1 MRLPIIPTFKFEGK
15 AVLVLEDG
23 RQFGSQP
30 LGFVEKCPL
39 IAVGQPFLLPNGEDG
54 GIITEVDYASADN
67 ELVASCSFK
76 TDKLPFR
83 FKVHADARE
92 VATYYQRTWRKR
104 FDLAKKFVHHLEI
117 VASEEVLGYGDI
129 HLNKKIAWY
138 PFYERSERYTEDAF
152 KTFLEEYR
160 SNIQDGRTM
169 YIYAETSSVE
179 ATTRVLV
186 TKDEARDLIKKSK
199 RRWYKSYIDSSS
211 LYSSWKKQSL
221 KVTKRPRG

>member
-1 MRLPIIPTFKFEGK
+1 MRVPTIPTSNFEGK
-15 AVLVLEDG
+15 AGLLFRD
-23 RQFGSQP
+23 SHA
-30 LGFVEKCPL
+30 LGFVEKCSL
-39 IAVGQPFLLPNGEDG
+39 LAVGETFLLPNGESAG
-54 GIITEVDYASADN
+54 TIVKVDSGYPDS
-67 ELVASCSFK
+67 ELVASCSFR
-76 TDKLPFR
+76 TDKYPFNLR
-83 FKVHADARE
+83 IFVQAKE
-92 VATYYQRTWRKR
+92 VATYYQRTHSRRYERSRKYIQ
-104 FDLAKKFVHHLEI
+104 HIEI
-117 VASEEVLGYGDI
+117 VVSEEVLGYGDT

-152 KTFLEEYR
+152 KTFLEECR